1 MSQMEEVL
9 LAKNEALGKVELLQT
24 MLVNQEHLAPRNKKV
39 MVLLEPEKA
48 ELFKNLREVLE
59 NFILRNEQ
67 LAQIHRMII

>member
-9 LAKNEALGKVELLQT
+9 LAKNVALRKVELLQT
-24 MLVNQEHLAPRNKKV
+24 MLVNQERLALLNKKV